1 MANAAKIRQWLV
13 RKLRPH
19 EDPTHSFIPG
29 VLDVLSNAIAQD
41 FSGLQA
47 AAGEANPAWPEGWAE
62 AQQARGRG
70 WTPPPQTRKDAMVSA
85 IINDSFCRAYVD
97 AALWENDES
106 DESGGK
112 PLNETYGIDGFTI
125 EGLERILANCEAF
138 QELPGVDDAI
148 GSEYD
153 LAGYHLWM
161 TTTGAG
167 VGFWDG
173 RWSPEAEEVLVA
185 AAEQFDGLSV
195 YVGDNGKLYF
205 GEI

>member
-1 MANAAKIRQWLV
+1 MTK
-13 RKLRPH
+13 
-19 EDPTHSFIPG
+19 PG
-29 VLDVLSNAIAQD
+29 RSRW
-41 FSGLQA
+41 
-47 AAGEANPAWPEGWAE
+47 WPWRTTRGWAP
-62 AQQARGRG
+62 
-70 WTPPPQTRKDAMVSA
+70 TPQTPKELLVEA
-85 IINDSFCRAYVD
+85 IINDSFCLAYAD

-106 DESGGK
+106 DDTGGK

-148 GSEYD
+148 GAEYPM
-153 LAGYHLWM
+153 AGYHLWH
-161 TTTGAG
+161 TTAGSG

-173 RWSPEAEEVLVA
+173 RWSPEAEEVLMD

-205 GEI
+205 GER